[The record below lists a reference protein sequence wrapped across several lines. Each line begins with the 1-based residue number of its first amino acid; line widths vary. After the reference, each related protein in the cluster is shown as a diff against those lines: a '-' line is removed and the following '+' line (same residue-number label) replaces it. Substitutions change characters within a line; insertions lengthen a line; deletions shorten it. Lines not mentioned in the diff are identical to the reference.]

1 MPVKVP
7 PSLRYRKFALL
18 WGGFLISTAGS
29 QMQLWALYWHIR
41 TLSDQPAAVSIVGL
55 VRFIP
60 ILIFALFGGLVAD
73 RYDRRKVLFLTQ
85 SVMTGA
91 ALALALLTWSGLI
104 QLWHIYAITAIQA
117 VTISF
122 DLPSRQALIP
132 NLVPRALLPNAF
144 SLNSIAGSLGS
155 IIGPALSGLVI
166 ASLGQGYT
174 YFFNAV
180 SFLAV
185 LAALFMMGP
194 VVQEQSPQSRSV
206 PGFRAIG
213 DGVRFILSRPII
225 LSSMVLDFFATFFS
239 SANTLLPFVARDIL
253 HVSELEYG
261 WLAAA
266 QSVGAVTAG
275 VIISQRAHIR
285 RQGAILLGAV
295 VAFGLAT
302 ALFGMAQVF
311 WLTFL
316 ALIGVGAS
324 DSVSTII
331 RNTVRQ
337 LQTPDAMRGR
347 MTSINS
353 IFFQGGPQLGEIE
366 AGLVAQFFSV
376 PAAIITGGIGC
387 IVAVGLIQRFWPQL
401 GRYDG
406 EEAAVPI
413 S

>member
-1 MPVKVP
+1 MALQIPV
-7 PSLRYRKFALL
+7 SLRHRKFALL

-29 QMQLWALYWHIR
+29 QMQIWALYWHIR
-41 TLSDQPAAVSIVGL
+41 TLSDQPAAVSIVGA
-55 VRFIP
+55 VRFVP
-60 ILIFALFGGLVAD
+60 ILFFALFGGLVAD

-85 SVMTGA
+85 TAMGLV
-91 ALALALLTWSGLI
+91 ALALALLTWSGMI
-104 QLWHIYAITAIQA
+104 QLWHIYALTAVQA
-117 VTISF
+117 VAISF

-132 NLVPRALLPNAF
+132 NLLPRSALPNAF

-155 IIGPALSGLVI
+155 ILGPALSGLVI
-166 ASLGQGYT
+166 ATLGQGYT
-174 YFFNAV
+174 YFFNAI
-180 SFLAV
+180 SFVAV
-185 LAALFMMGP
+185 IAALVMMGT
-194 VVQEQSPQSRSV
+194 VVQERANTGQRVS
-206 PGFRAIG
+206 GFQAIG
-213 DGVRFILSRPII
+213 DGIRFILGRPII

-253 HVSELEYG
+253 HVNEIEYG

-266 QSVGAVTAG
+266 QSIGAVLAG
-275 VIISQRAHIR
+275 LVISQRARIR
-285 RQGAILLGAV
+285 RQGALLLGAV
-295 VAFGLAT
+295 VAFGVATTLFGLAT
-302 ALFGMAQVF
+302 VF

-337 LQTPDAMRGR
+337 LQTPDTMRGR

-376 PAAIITGGIGC
+376 PAAIITGGLGC
-387 IVAVGLIQRFWPQL
+387 IAAVALIQRFWPQL

-406 EEAAVPI
+406 EEAVAV
-413 S
+413 

>member
-1 MPVKVP
+1 MALQIPV
-7 PSLRYRKFALL
+7 SLRYRKFALL

-41 TLSDQPAAVSIVGL
+41 TLSDQPAAVSIVGA
-55 VRFIP
+55 VRFVP
-60 ILIFALFGGLVAD
+60 ILFFALFGGLVAD

-85 SVMTGA
+85 TAMGLV
-91 ALALALLTWSGLI
+91 ALALAVLTWSGAV
-104 QLWHIYAITAIQA
+104 QLWHIYALTAVQA
-117 VTISF
+117 VAISF

-132 NLVPRALLPNAF
+132 NLVPRSALPNAF

-155 IIGPALSGLVI
+155 IIGPALSGVVI
-166 ASLGQGYT
+166 ATLGQGYT
-174 YFFNAV
+174 YFFNAL
-180 SFLAV
+180 SFVAV
-185 LAALFMMGP
+185 FVALVMIGTVP
-194 VVQEQSPQSRSV
+194 QERATGGKPA
-206 PGFRAIG
+206 PGFQAIG
-213 DGVRFILSRPII
+213 DGIRFILGRPII

-239 SANTLLPFVARDIL
+239 SANTLLPFVTRDIL
-253 HVSELEYG
+253 HSNEIEYG

-266 QSVGAVTAG
+266 QSIGAVVAG
-275 VIISQRAHIR
+275 LVISQRAHIR
-285 RQGAILLGAV
+285 RQGALLLGSV
-295 VAFGLAT
+295 VLFGVSTAIFGLSA
-302 ALFGMAQVF
+302 VF

-316 ALIGVGAS
+316 ALVGVGAT

-337 LQTPDAMRGR
+337 LQTPDTMRGR

-376 PAAIITGGIGC
+376 PIAIITGGLGC
-387 IVAVGLIQRFWPQL
+387 IAAVALIQRFWPQL

-406 EEAAVPI
+406 EEAVAA
-413 S
+413 